1 MADVLVSMPLEQL
14 GLLAREKMK
23 EEVRLIND
31 AQKEIDNLSR
41 NLQAIQAVLP
51 DAEERQVTEVAVR
64 GWLDELKDVSNELDE
79 WITAIDRETFED
91 DKGYGTLIEK
101 EGEKDDED
109 TLSAKKVCFS
119 MLSSCFPCIHFHK
132 SVPESLSLHC
142 LQD

>member
-1 MADVLVSMPLEQL
+1 MADVLVSMLFEQL

-23 EEVRLIND
+23 EEVRLINGV
-31 AQKEIDNLSR
+31 QKEIDNLSR

-51 DAEERQVTEVAVR
+51 DAEEQQVTEVAVR
-64 GWLDELKDVSNELDE
+64 GLLDELKDVSNELDDVQDE
-79 WITAIDRETFED
+79 WITSIDRETFED
-91 DKGYGTLIEK
+91 DEGYGTLIEK

-132 SVPESLSLHC
+132 VYLSRYH
-142 LQD
+142 